1 MKYIFNIA
9 AIHKRNKDDFIFCNN
24 NINKVK
30 QSVKKIKIKL
40 N

>member
-9 AIHKRNKDDFIFCNN
+9 AIHKRNKDDSTLCNN
-24 NINKVK
+24 NINLVK
-30 QSVKKIKIKL
+30 QLVKKIKIKL